1 MDLQLSGKSVLVT
14 ASSKG
19 LGRATALEYA
29 REGARVTIASR
40 NADHLEEAFEDIK
53 RQTGA
58 SVHRVQLDVADAGS
72 IAAAVRSAAEAHGGL
87 HVLVT
92 NAGGPPGGGFGD
104 FIASGDAAWEAAF
117 QSNLMSVIRLTREAL
132 PYMRE
137 GQGGR
142 IVNIS
147 SVSIKQPIADLI
159 LSNVFRAGVYA
170 LTKSLATEYARDNI
184 LVNTVAP
191 GRIATDRIRQL
202 DERIASQKQMSLD
215 AVEAQFLTAIPI
227 GRYGTPE
234 EFARS
239 VVYLGSFAN
248 TYVTGQALLVD
259 GGMVKS
265 L

>member
-1 MDLQLSGKSVLVT
+1 MDLLLNNKSVLVT

-40 NADHLEEAFEDIK
+40 NLEHLEEAYEVIK
-53 RQTGA
+53 QETGQ
-58 SVHRVQLDVADAGS
+58 SVNRVQLDVTNPAD
-72 IAAAVRSAAEAHGGL
+72 IAAAVSSAATAGGGL
-87 HVLVT
+87 DVLVT
-92 NAGGPPGGGFGD
+92 NAGGPPGGSFED
-104 FIASGDAAWEAAF
+104 FDDAAWSAAF

-132 PYMRE
+132 PYLRS

-142 IVNIS
+142 IVNLS
-147 SVSIKQPIADLI
+147 SISIKQPIQDLI

-170 LTKSLATEYARDNI
+170 LTKSLATEFGKDHI

-191 GRIATDRIRQL
+191 GRISTDRIKQL
-202 DERIASQKQMSLD
+202 DERVAQAKQLSPEE
-215 AVEAQFLTAIPI
+215 VESQFLTQIPL

-234 EFARS
+234 EFARA
-239 VVYLGSFAN
+239 VVFLGSFAN

-259 GGMVKS
+259 GGMIKS

>member
-1 MDLQLSGKSVLVT
+1 MDLQLTHKSVLVT

-29 REGARVTIASR
+29 REGALVTIASR
-40 NADHLEEAFEDIK
+40 SMEHLEEAAEQIK
-53 RQTGA
+53 LQTGQT
-58 SVHRVQLDVADAGS
+58 VHKVQLDVADPTS
-72 IAAAVRSAAEAHGGL
+72 IAGAVRSAAEVHGGL
-87 HVLVT
+87 DVLVT
-92 NAGGPPGGGFGD
+92 NAGGPPGGSFGD
-104 FIASGDAAWEAAF
+104 FIESGDAAWEAAF
-117 QSNLMSVIRLTREAL
+117 QSSLMSVIRLTREAL
-132 PYMRE
+132 PYMKAR
-137 GQGGR
+137 QGGR

-147 SVSIKQPIADLI
+147 SVSIKQPIQDLI

-170 LTKSLATEYARDNI
+170 LTKSLASEYGHANI

-202 DERIASQKQMSLD
+202 DERIATVKQMSQD
-215 AVEAQFLTAIPI
+215 QIEAQFLTQIPV

-239 VVYLGSFAN
+239 VVFLGSFAN